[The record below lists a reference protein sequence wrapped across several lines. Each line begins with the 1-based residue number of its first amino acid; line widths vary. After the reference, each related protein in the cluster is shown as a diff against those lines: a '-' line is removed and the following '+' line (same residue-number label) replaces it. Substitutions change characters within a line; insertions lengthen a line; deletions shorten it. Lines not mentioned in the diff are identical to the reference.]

1 MIQGKR
7 FFGRIFTDLQSRL
20 KLLPTPYKAVI
31 QTAGREAAHR
41 LLNIEIQTPVSS
53 DGVVIL
59 VPKDEGGV
67 EDLAYLS
74 PDKI

>member
-1 MIQGKR
+1 M
-7 FFGRIFTDLQSRL
+7 
-20 KLLPTPYKAVI
+20 PTPYKAVI

-41 LLNIEIQTPVSS
+41 LLNMEIQTPVSS

-59 VPKDEGGV
+59 VPKDESGV